1 MDHHTPGCFN
11 GFISLF
17 SRKHKLEP
25 VLATGE
31 ENGFAKVIA
40 NQDRLKSNDVSV
52 CALQFLNYE
61 YEIIIL
67 IADWYSKS
75 ICPFCCSYVSGTD
88 TKETPSW
95 ALDMPEETGPPPYA
109 VAFGESIYR
118 PEVMNTIEKEI
129 TSLDDELRDLNL
141 KIHDHPEIGF
151 QEFYAHDTLTEF
163 MRSHEFKVTP
173 HLAGIKTA
181 WRAEW
186 SYGKGGRTLGINA
199 EMDALPGIG
208 HACGHNLIAVSG
220 VAVAIAAKAAM
231 KAHQIPGKV
240 VLLGTPAEEGGGGKV
255 LLLERGAYKDMDACV
270 MSHPGPGL
278 KNSVFSGPYLAI
290 QPLTVEYFGHTAHA
304 AYAPWEGQNALDAAV
319 LAYNAISMLR
329 QQIKPDCRVHGI
341 IQGRDW
347 AANIIPDYAK
357 MQWIVRAPSYTELT
371 ELLKRV
377 RACIEA
383 AGVASGCRIGI
394 SEGIPYYEL
403 RQNPVLGILRN
414 GQGEIRYAVH
424 SAGGQ
429 CINGFS
435 LPAIHP
441 LYGTSQSLLFISVPE
456 LTKPDVIHPAIPTQP
471 NGGNHTPEFTQSS
484 RTPEAYAAAMRVAKG
499 LALVGI
505 RVLDDSTF
513 FKQVST
519 FF

>member
-11 GFISLF
+11 GFLSLF
-17 SRKHKLEP
+17 SRKHKLES
-25 VLATGE
+25 VSATGE
-31 ENGFAKVIA
+31 ESGFAKVIA
-40 NQDRLKSNDVSV
+40 NQDR
-52 CALQFLNYE
+52 
-61 YEIIIL
+61 
-67 IADWYSKS
+67 SKS
-75 ICPFCCSYVSGTD
+75 TDVGSSCPFCCSYVSGTV

-109 VAFGESIYR
+109 VAYGESIYR
-118 PEVMNTIEKEI
+118 PDVMNTIEKEI

-163 MRSHEFKVTP
+163 MRSHEFKITP

-220 VAVAIAAKAAM
+220 VAVAIAAKVAM

-278 KNSVFSGPYLAI
+278 KNSVFSGPHLAI

-319 LAYNAISMLR
+319 LAYNGISMLR

-347 AANIIPDYAK
+347 TANIIPDYAK

-383 AGVASGCRIGI
+383 AGVASGCRIEI

-403 RQNPVLGILRN
+403 RQNPVLE
-414 GQGEIRYAVH
+414 QEFFATVKERYAMRFTPREVNA
-424 SAGGQ
+424 STDFGNVTYA
-429 CINGFS
+429 

-441 LYGTSQSLLFISVPE
+441 LY
-456 LTKPDVIHPAIPTQP
+456 AIPTQP
-471 NGGNHTPEFTQSS
+471 NGGNHTSEFTQSS

-505 RVLDDSTF
+505 RVLDDATF

-519 FF
+519 FFNKY

>member
-11 GFISLF
+11 GFLSLF

-40 NQDRLKSNDVSV
+40 NQDRLKSNDVS
-52 CALQFLNYE
+52 
-61 YEIIIL
+61 
-67 IADWYSKS
+67 S

-319 LAYNAISMLR
+319 LAYSAISMLR

-403 RQNPVLGILRN
+403 RQNPVLE
-414 GQGEIRYAVH
+414 QEFFATVKERYAMQFTPREVNA
-424 SAGGQ
+424 STDFGNVTYA
-429 CINGFS
+429 

-441 LYGTSQSLLFISVPE
+441 LY
-456 LTKPDVIHPAIPTQP
+456 AIPTQP